1 MDELNFLNSKITNIE
16 LFNNKK
22 VNNVYLYTSRIENIS
37 GDINNL
43 KGITL
48 SLEQILDKINK
59 IGIKLQE

>member
-1 MDELNFLNSKITNIE
+1 MDKLNFLNSKITNIE

-22 VNNVYLYTSRIENIS
+22 VNNVYLYTSRIENII

-43 KGITL
+43 RGITL